1 MYFGCFGVDVSVVR
15 CAETSS
21 VVNGEDCV
29 FEMFVLHDD
38 MNCNSSDV
46 QSHTGISFSVS
57 DLTSGTSLIF
67 DTSIRS
73 CCLCVSIILWSVFVD
88 VQSAVGTNSVHV
100 SDVDA
105 LSQKC
110 DKDCCDV
117 SVAEMHDVVV
127 EMK

>member
-1 MYFGCFGVDVSVVR
+1 M
-15 CAETSS
+15 
-21 VVNGEDCV
+21 
-29 FEMFVLHDD
+29 
-38 MNCNSSDV
+38 
-46 QSHTGISFSVS
+46 
-57 DLTSGTSLIF
+57 SGTSLIF

-73 CCLCVSIILWSVFVD
+73 CCVCVSIILWSVFVD

-100 SDVDA
+100 SGVDA